1 MKKLKQM
8 SGPYSIGF
16 ELSSTAHGFVATDP
30 NGNVLYHGKQPVMGT
45 RVFKEGQ
52 HAAEARMPRTSRRGI
67 QRRRGREHEMER
79 VFAPVISSIDPDFFI
94 RRRMSYKL
102 GKIRFESDP
111 IGFSYS
117 RLFHSFPTLA
127 HLDVA
132 LMEADSAM
140 DPRLIF
146 EAVANHVVRRG
157 HFLLENQNVSSTN
170 SDIDTQVANYAEVLV
185 SYFEDTLDERIELS
199 LEALDINGNVTARE
213 LQKQF
218 ASAMCVSGDD
228 IQKKTEKAQIKAIAD
243 LVAGYKADLTVLVP
257 DAEKLPK
264 VSISDG
270 DALEEFLADSC
281 PDSLVPVL
289 MAAQALYTSWKLQG
303 MLSYAPGKSLSH
315 NQVAQHDV
323 YGKQLRMLKD
333 LALKYVAKQ
342 DANGNVD
349 EDGFKDYVRFFGG
362 PKREDGYRYDKVQ
375 VKKQDSPKNNM
386 GYTAY
391 NLNVLGY
398 EEFAKR
404 VELLFKDTDAV
415 DDSQYKTMMEA
426 FANHAFLRRIHTVD
440 NAAIP
445 YQLHAEVVNR
455 IIDNQGRFYPWLIDA
470 REHILKVLTSRIP
483 YYVGPLDSTD
493 HGKAGEN
500 GTRFAWV
507 KRLAGHEDAFVSP
520 WNYEDHIDIDTT
532 AELFIR
538 RMTGECSYLDGEDVL
553 AKNSLLYE
561 KYCFFNELASLSF
574 TEDGDSW
581 MPFDA
586 GMRRAIYDAASDG
599 KTMTVK
605 RIESCWRKCPPDKL
619 MIVSGLG
626 QTRSVSGKGTF
637 VIPGL
642 QRVDTLALGAVQVQ
656 LSTENEIPTQ
666 DAILIHACA
675 VANFQIGQTPEL
687 IEIASKNYLN
697 MDKAEMTRQVTEV
710 MLGKMREVIGQMDLK
725 ELMRDRESFNH
736 KVFEGSRDDL
746 ANLGLELRTFNVQDF
761 SDSQGIIRSMG
772 ADQAAEIKKEAELA
786 QIRAEQE
793 VAERQNQLDLKKAEL
808 KKTADK
814 AAAEADMVKQTVTA
828 EKQRELY
835 VAQQEA
841 QIAAETKK
849 VELAERQVAVKE
861 RELDATVR
869 KQAEADRYAA
879 EQKADAELY
888 TRTKNAEA
896 AKVEAQN
903 KSDADLYS
911 AQKTAEAVSAKAK
924 AEAEATRLK
933 GEADGAAEKAHGEGV
948 AAGIK
953 AQTEAY
959 NGMENAYLLAN
970 RYIDVMPEVAEAV
983 AKPLTAVDSIKMYG
997 DGNATK
1003 LVRDTTG
1010 MVDQVTSGLK
1020 DATGIDLTELLS
1032 SFHQPFQ
1039 PREDNE

>member
-1 MKKLKQM
+1 M
-8 SGPYSIGF
+8 
-16 ELSSTAHGFVATDP
+16 
-30 NGNVLYHGKQPVMGT
+30 
-45 RVFKEGQ
+45 
-52 HAAEARMPRTSRRGI
+52 
-67 QRRRGREHEMER
+67 
-79 VFAPVISSIDPDFFI
+79 
-94 RRRMSYKL
+94 
-102 GKIRFESDP
+102 
-111 IGFSYS
+111 
-117 RLFHSFPTLA
+117 LF
-127 HLDVA
+127 
-132 LMEADSAM
+132 
-140 DPRLIF
+140 
-146 EAVANHVVRRG
+146 
-157 HFLLENQNVSSTN
+157 
-170 SDIDTQVANYAEVLV
+170 
-185 SYFEDTLDERIELS
+185 
-199 LEALDINGNVTARE
+199 
-213 LQKQF
+213 
-218 ASAMCVSGDD
+218 
-228 IQKKTEKAQIKAIAD
+228 D
-243 LVAGYKADLTVLVP
+243 L
-257 DAEKLPK
+257 
-264 VSISDG
+264 
-270 DALEEFLADSC
+270 F
-281 PDSLVPVL
+281 
-289 MAAQALYTSWKLQG
+289 
-303 MLSYAPGKSLSH
+303 
-315 NQVAQHDV
+315 
-323 YGKQLRMLKD
+323 
-333 LALKYVAKQ
+333 
-342 DANGNVD
+342 
-349 EDGFKDYVRFFGG
+349 
-362 PKREDGYRYDKVQ
+362 
-375 VKKQDSPKNNM
+375 
-386 GYTAY
+386 
-391 NLNVLGY
+391 
-398 EEFAKR
+398 
-404 VELLFKDTDAV
+404 
-415 DDSQYKTMMEA
+415 
-426 FANHAFLRRIHTVD
+426 
-440 NAAIP
+440 
-445 YQLHAEVVNR
+445 
-455 IIDNQGRFYPWLIDA
+455 
-470 REHILKVLTSRIP
+470 
-483 YYVGPLDSTD
+483 GPLL
-493 HGKAGEN
+493 G
-500 GTRFAWV
+500 
-507 KRLAGHEDAFVSP
+507 P
-520 WNYEDHIDIDTT
+520 
-532 AELFIR
+532 
-538 RMTGECSYLDGEDVL
+538 
-553 AKNSLLYE
+553 LLIVIMVIVV
-561 KYCFFNELASLSF
+561 F
-574 TEDGDSW
+574 
-581 MPFDA
+581 
-586 GMRRAIYDAASDG
+586 
-599 KTMTVK
+599 
-605 RIESCWRKCPPDKL
+605 ESCWRKCPPDKL
-619 MIVSGLG
+619 MIVSGFG

-869 KQAEADRYAA
+869 KQAEAD
-879 EQKADAELY
+879 
-888 TRTKNAEA
+888 
-896 AKVEAQN
+896 
-903 KSDADLYS
+903 
-911 AQKTAEAVSAKAK
+911 
-924 AEAEATRLK
+924 
-933 GEADGAAEKAHGEGV
+933 GAAEKAHGEGV

-959 NGMENAYLLAN
+959 NGMKNAYLLAN

>member
-1 MKKLKQM
+1 M
-8 SGPYSIGF
+8 
-16 ELSSTAHGFVATDP
+16 
-30 NGNVLYHGKQPVMGT
+30 
-45 RVFKEGQ
+45 
-52 HAAEARMPRTSRRGI
+52 
-67 QRRRGREHEMER
+67 
-79 VFAPVISSIDPDFFI
+79 
-94 RRRMSYKL
+94 
-102 GKIRFESDP
+102 
-111 IGFSYS
+111 
-117 RLFHSFPTLA
+117 LF
-127 HLDVA
+127 
-132 LMEADSAM
+132 
-140 DPRLIF
+140 
-146 EAVANHVVRRG
+146 
-157 HFLLENQNVSSTN
+157 
-170 SDIDTQVANYAEVLV
+170 
-185 SYFEDTLDERIELS
+185 
-199 LEALDINGNVTARE
+199 
-213 LQKQF
+213 
-218 ASAMCVSGDD
+218 
-228 IQKKTEKAQIKAIAD
+228 D
-243 LVAGYKADLTVLVP
+243 L
-257 DAEKLPK
+257 
-264 VSISDG
+264 
-270 DALEEFLADSC
+270 F
-281 PDSLVPVL
+281 
-289 MAAQALYTSWKLQG
+289 
-303 MLSYAPGKSLSH
+303 
-315 NQVAQHDV
+315 
-323 YGKQLRMLKD
+323 
-333 LALKYVAKQ
+333 
-342 DANGNVD
+342 
-349 EDGFKDYVRFFGG
+349 
-362 PKREDGYRYDKVQ
+362 
-375 VKKQDSPKNNM
+375 
-386 GYTAY
+386 
-391 NLNVLGY
+391 
-398 EEFAKR
+398 
-404 VELLFKDTDAV
+404 
-415 DDSQYKTMMEA
+415 
-426 FANHAFLRRIHTVD
+426 
-440 NAAIP
+440 
-445 YQLHAEVVNR
+445 
-455 IIDNQGRFYPWLIDA
+455 
-470 REHILKVLTSRIP
+470 
-483 YYVGPLDSTD
+483 GPLL
-493 HGKAGEN
+493 G
-500 GTRFAWV
+500 
-507 KRLAGHEDAFVSP
+507 P
-520 WNYEDHIDIDTT
+520 
-532 AELFIR
+532 
-538 RMTGECSYLDGEDVL
+538 
-553 AKNSLLYE
+553 LLLVILVIVV
-561 KYCFFNELASLSF
+561 F
-574 TEDGDSW
+574 
-581 MPFDA
+581 
-586 GMRRAIYDAASDG
+586 
-599 KTMTVK
+599 
-605 RIESCWRKCPPDKL
+605 ESCWRKCPPDKL
-619 MIVSGLG
+619 MIVSGFG

-793 VAERQNQLDLKKAEL
+793 VAERQ
-808 KKTADK
+808 
-814 AAAEADMVKQTVTA
+814 
-828 EKQRELY
+828 
-835 VAQQEA
+835 
-841 QIAAETKK
+841 
-849 VELAERQVAVKE
+849 VAVKE

-911 AQKTAEAVSAKAK
+911 AQKTAEGVSAKAK